1 MATSNTNLTYMNET
15 SMVDGGPHDVDEK
28 MDVVNPA
35 AFGVWWE
42 LLNRD
47 KWKIMI
53 ELIFQS
59 VND

>member
-1 MATSNTNLTYMNET
+1 
-15 SMVDGGPHDVDEK
+15 MVDGGPHDVDEK

>member
-1 MATSNTNLTYMNET
+1 MDD
-15 SMVDGGPHDVDEK
+15 DGKRNVDEK

-35 AFGVWWE
+35 TFGVWWE

-47 KWKIMI
+47 KWKIMM